1 MRSRCSFESPR
12 EFSHVDNDPGMRPG
26 SDLLGALGC
35 SHGEL
40 DLAPV
45 DFRYLS
51 LPGDQ
56 ASNGRRREMASV
68 DGRAD
73 RALTGIEIGSD
84 CIEGSVFHD
93 HDHHGGSEHWRQDR
107 VLEPVRKMLGL
118 HEKAE
123 GALGSKGYLP
133 HGLSS
138 KGRGYEHD
146 GPSLVPWL
154 LRLARRPCEQCY
166 AAAAHLFCDSGA
178 EKLHDPRQIYL
189 DAHDVVQN
197 LDPAGDPLPHC
208 RRDKVQGIPFP
219 VVIEPAEKR
228 AELGPQPAD
237 AAVKPAPRL

>member
-45 DFRYLS
+45 DFRHLS

-56 ASNGRRREMASV
+56 ASNRRRREMANV
-68 DGRAD
+68 DGGAD

-93 HDHHGGSEHWRQDR
+93 HDHHGGSEHRRQDR

-133 HGLSS
+133 HGLPSKRPAATNMLVRAWFRGSYASPGGLSS
-138 KGRGYEHD
+138 IATPRLRTCFAIVSRRSCMIHGR
-146 GPSLVPWL
+146 SISTRTTSSRTWI
-154 LRLARRPCEQCY
+154 RP
-166 AAAAHLFCDSGA
+166 
-178 EKLHDPRQIYL
+178 
-189 DAHDVVQN
+189 
-197 LDPAGDPLPHC
+197 
-208 RRDKVQGIPFP
+208 
-219 VVIEPAEKR
+219 VIR
-228 AELGPQPAD
+228 CHIAD
-237 AAVKPAPRL
+237 ATKLRVSPSQW